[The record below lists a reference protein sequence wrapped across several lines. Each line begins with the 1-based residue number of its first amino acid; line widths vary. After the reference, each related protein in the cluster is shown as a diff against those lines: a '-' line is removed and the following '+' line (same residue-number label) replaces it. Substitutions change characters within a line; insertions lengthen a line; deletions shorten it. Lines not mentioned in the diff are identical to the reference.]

1 MYSQIA
7 VMDVLAVVKD
17 FLAVVKYFLAVVI
30 KCIMI
35 IKIGGN
41 S

>member
-1 MYSQIA
+1 MYSQIT
-7 VMDVLAVVKD
+7 VMVLAVVKD

-30 KCIMI
+30 KCITI